1 MMDHFLTTKVF
12 TTGLTGYLRSRS
24 YSSAT
29 QNNLWDALT
38 AQAHKDRALPAD
50 VTVKDIM
57 DTWTLQTGY
66 PVVTVT
72 RDYSADSARV
82 LQQRFLLREVNATQA
97 DPLWSV
103 TQSNISSERLT

>member
-12 TTGLTGYLRSRS
+12 TTGLTGYLRARS

-29 QNNLWDALT
+29 QNDLWDALT
-38 AQAHKDRALPAD
+38 AQAHRDGALPAD

-66 PVVTVT
+66 PVITVT
-72 RDYSADSARV
+72 RDYGAGSARV
-82 LQQRFLLREVNATQA
+82 HQQRFLLRQLNATDV
-97 DPLWSV
+97 DPLWSANV
-103 TQSNISSERLT
+103 LGGVG